1 MTTTKQATDQ
11 SFFVYVKDTVTG
23 KIKKLVVPSGLQVGL
38 KGSPSELQVLGRLAV
53 SSKTLTTTAKNYGI
67 ISVGDNDTLANVV
80 LSYVPV
86 SSVINVSLPDRPKE
100 GQLHFIKDASNTA
113 NTVSISITSPV
124 GALIDGAANYSI
136 VDAGACVGL
145 HYHEGSWRVFATA
158 GVSSGGGGGAPT
170 DATYLT
176 LSNNVSLTNERRLTT
191 SGSNLT
197 LTDNG
202 ANSTVALNLTAILGG
217 GAGTFTYSTITVDQ
231 YGRVTAASS
240 GAAPPG
246 ATAEYITVSNDGSL
260 ANERALAV
268 GSGLRLTDG
277 GANSNITVGI
287 NNNILATVSGT
298 NFSGPVIATG
308 GLTGSLQQ
316 TVGGV
321 SYLVAGANI
330 TITSQSNGQVIIS
343 AASSGG
349 GSGNTVWLDGGH
361 RALSTGSISID
372 SLGRYADQIG
382 ADTFFF
388 VSGTIDL
395 TGTAARRAVF
405 GGDVKVSGSVNVTN
419 DVVFSDTGT
428 RIERVGSDMLFYD
441 AANPLGF
448 TLTQLALT
456 GSGGSSG
463 SFDPSQSVITS
474 ASFINVTPTFT
485 NQVFA
490 VSLQTSGTQLTTS
503 GTILYSTTL
512 ADNQFLDFEAE
523 VIGANMR
530 GYRRSKMQR
539 AFMRFSGSAN
549 MLSSSQQR
557 TELLTNFRGID
568 NEPSIAWSENIRFMT
583 SGSTTSAQ
591 LEVTGSGIIDWSAY
605 ISLNRQQT
613 FATSASGSLPEGPL
627 IYSQYLLAWYRSD
640 NILTNGSN
648 VTSVLDKTGNGRHLG
663 QTTTSLQPTL
673 EVATSTFNGWNTW
686 NTDGSTQ
693 YLSGTIWN
701 LSEATQV
708 GYTIFTVFMNTSAAG
723 SWAVWDLSPTTL
735 TNTYAHHI
743 FNTAPQVRYAG
754 GQVMSWTLTPSEDFA
769 TYVTINIATGSSERS
784 ETWVKGV
791 SVATTSTTPSGLKPL
806 NIRVGRLF
814 QDVFPFPAKYAELII
829 CSGSL
834 PVAGRQAIE
843 AYLAQRYNIV

>member
-1 MTTTKQATDQ
+1 MTTTKQAADQ

-38 KGSPSELQVLGRLAV
+38 KGSPSELQLLGRLAV
-53 SSKTLTTTAKNYGI
+53 SSKTLTTTAKNYGTV
-67 ISVGDNDTLANVV
+67 SVGDNDTLANVV
-80 LSYVPV
+80 MSYVP
-86 SSVINVSLPDRPKE
+86 SSGVINVSLPDRPKE
-100 GQLHFIKDASNTA
+100 GQLHFIKDDSRTA

-124 GALIDGAANYSI
+124 GALIDGAASYSLI
-136 VDAGACVGL
+136 DAGACVGL
-145 HYHEGSWRVFATA
+145 HYLEGSWHVFATS

-170 DATYLT
+170 NATYLT

-260 ANERALAV
+260 SNERALAV
-268 GSGLRLTDG
+268 GTGLRLADG

-287 NNNILATVSGT
+287 NNNVLATVSGT

-308 GLTGSLQQ
+308 GLTGSLQH
-316 TVGGV
+316 TVGGI

-330 TITSQSNGQVIIS
+330 TITSQSNGQVIIT
-343 AASSGG
+343 AAGSGG
-349 GSGNTVWLDGGH
+349 GSGNTVWLDGGN

-372 SLGRYADQIG
+372 SLGRYADQVG

-395 TGTAARRAVF
+395 TGVTARRAVF
-405 GGDVKVSGSVNVTN
+405 GGDVKISGSVNITN

-428 RIERVGSDMLFYD
+428 RIERSSNNMLFYD
-441 AANPLGF
+441 GNNPSGY
-448 TLTQLALT
+448 TLTQLAQ
-456 GSGGSSG
+456 SGSSG
-463 SFDPSQSVITS
+463 GGLDPTQSVITS

-485 NQVFA
+485 TQEFA
-490 VSLQTSGTQLTTS
+490 VSLQTSGTAGTTS
-503 GTILYSTTL
+503 GSVIYSTTVG
-512 ADNQFLDFEAE
+512 DNQFLDFEAE

-530 GYRRSKMQR
+530 GYRRAKIQR
-539 AFMRFSGSAN
+539 SMMRFSSSSDI
-549 MLSSSQQR
+549 LSSDQAR
-557 TELLTNFRGID
+557 TVTLTAFRGLGSD
-568 NEPSIAWSENIRFMT
+568 NEPGIAWSENLRYLV
-583 SGSTTSAQ
+583 SGSNNIAQ

-613 FATSASGSLPEGPL
+613 FSTSLSSSVIPAPL

-640 NILTNGSN
+640 NMTISGSN
-648 VTSVLDKTGNGRHLG
+648 VTDVIDQSGNGRHLSQG
-663 QTTTSLQPTL
+663 TTADQPTV
-673 EVATSTFNGWNTW
+673 EIATATFNGYNTW
-686 NTDGSTQ
+686 NTNGSTQ
-693 YLSGTIWN
+693 HLSGTIWN
-701 LSEATQV
+701 LSEASGI

-723 SWAVWDLSPTTL
+723 SWAVWDLSPTLL
-735 TNTYAHHI
+735 TNTYAHFI
-743 FNTAPQVRYAG
+743 FNTAPQIRYGAS
-754 GQVMSWTLTPSEDFA
+754 QVMSWTFTPSEDVA
-769 TYVTINIATGSSERS
+769 TYTTTNIATGSWERS
-784 ETWVKGV
+784 ETWVKG
-791 SVATTSTTPSGLKPL
+791 SSAATTSTTPAGSKPI

-814 QDVFPFPAKYAELII
+814 QDVFPFPAKYAEIII
-829 CSGSL
+829 CSGTM
-834 PVAGRQAIE
+834 PTAARQAIE
-843 AYLAQRYNIV
+843 SYISQRYGIT